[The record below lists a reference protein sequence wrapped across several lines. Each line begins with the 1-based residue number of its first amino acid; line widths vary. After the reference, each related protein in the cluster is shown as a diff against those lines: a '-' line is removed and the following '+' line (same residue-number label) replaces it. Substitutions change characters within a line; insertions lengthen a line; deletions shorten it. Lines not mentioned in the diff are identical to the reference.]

1 MRHHQLNRLRR
12 LSSSSCASAD
22 STASRCSSRGSPT
35 EDHDDDGRN
44 STASA
49 PRRSCEG
56 MTDAET
62 RGLWQCMLEL
72 QQLYGCYNSTRIDL
86 AVHAGDDGARLM
98 RKCSPRLCHSL
109 PRTDALSPPPANP
122 FIIDTLN
129 NSVVD
134 LPAEGW
140 QMLDRCLLRTTPPGS
155 PKPKPKRRFWSRH

>member
-1 MRHHQLNRLRR
+1 MRYNQLNRLRR
-12 LSSSSCASAD
+12 FSSSSSCASAS
-22 STASRCSSRGSPT
+22 STTSRCSSRGPPV
-35 EDHDDDGRN
+35 EDHDDGHDSRAPRGRQD
-44 STASA
+44 STASTTA

-56 MTDAET
+56 MTAAET

-72 QQLYGCYNSTRIDL
+72 QQRYGCYNSTRIDL
-86 AVHAGDDGARLM
+86 AVHAGDEGARLM
-98 RKCSPRLCHSL
+98 P
-109 PRTDALSPPPANP
+109 NP

-140 QMLDRCLLRTTPPGS
+140 QKLDRCLIRTAPSSS